1 MKGLKKWT
9 AFLIAL
15 TLLVSS
21 CISVLA
27 APEVGEDCT
36 FDDLSRFT
44 EYYFDEFFRNRD
56 IWERED
62 GESMDPKD
70 IPEGQEFVSKTYV
83 DAFKEKADELWAVG
97 DAGEDA
103 IKEFDVP
110 ENKDARRELYQALKE
125 RAEALDNNVETGTRP
140 AVLDSLYTKMDKAW
154 DLVNSLTDSY
164 GDVEDE
170 DNSAKNVHVI
180 WLEEEET
187 VDEEFIKEMNA
198 EIPGGHYWILGDDWM
213 NYWQGSEA
221 MDWILETLNDCGA
234 KLEKAENAGSW
245 DELDGLSGTIDKAA
259 DRAQEMRRYLE
270 SHLYPRPEPGK
281 QEASSQAEESRGE
294 AKDKQETPLPERT
307 ANQVKGSDGREIVS
321 TLAGVYSAQRING
334 LAVITGKEQA
344 EAAAG
349 LQTAGSRLSMYTS
362 DVSENKEIVS
372 VMSDAARLLGAYT
385 ACSLQIDLYEIE
397 GNRVNAVRNTQEP
410 LRLVLEL
417 PRNMINASH
426 TFSIL
431 VPDGI
436 GGVLE
441 MKDLDQDPATIT
453 IDATVFGMWTIIY
466 R

>member
-110 ENKDARRELYQALKE
+110 ENKDARRELYQVLKE

-170 DNSAKNVHVI
+170 ENSAKNVHVI

-198 EIPGGHYWILGDDWM
+198 EIPSGHYWILGDDWM

-234 KLEKAENAGSW
+234 KLETAENSGSW

-294 AKDKQETPLPERT
+294 AKDKQETLLPERT

-362 DVSENKEIVS
+362 DVPENKEIVS

-397 GNRVNAVRNTQEP
+397 GNRVNTVRNTQEP

>member
-1 MKGLKKWT
+1 
-9 AFLIAL
+9 
-15 TLLVSS
+15 
-21 CISVLA
+21 
-27 APEVGEDCT
+27 
-36 FDDLSRFT
+36 
-44 EYYFDEFFRNRD
+44 
-56 IWERED
+56 
-62 GESMDPKD
+62 
-70 IPEGQEFVSKTYV
+70 
-83 DAFKEKADELWAVG
+83 
-97 DAGEDA
+97 
-103 IKEFDVP
+103 
-110 ENKDARRELYQALKE
+110 
-125 RAEALDNNVETGTRP
+125 
-140 AVLDSLYTKMDKAW
+140 
-154 DLVNSLTDSY
+154 
-164 GDVEDE
+164 
-170 DNSAKNVHVI
+170 
-180 WLEEEET
+180 
-187 VDEEFIKEMNA
+187 
-198 EIPGGHYWILGDDWM
+198 M

-234 KLEKAENAGSW
+234 KLEKAENSGSW

-281 QEASSQAEESRGE
+281 QEVSSQAEESRGE

-321 TLAGVYSAQRING
+321 TLAGVYSAQQING
-334 LAVITGKEQA
+334 IAVITGKEQA

-362 DVSENKEIVS
+362 DVPENKEIVS

-397 GNRVNAVRNTQEP
+397 GNRVNTVRNTQEP

-417 PRNMINASH
+417 PRNMINANH

-431 VPDGI
+431 VPDGN

-441 MKDLDQDPATIT
+441 MMDLDQDPATIT
-453 IDATVFGMWTIIY
+453 IDAAVFGLWTIIY

>member
-170 DNSAKNVHVI
+170 ENSAKNVHVI

-198 EIPGGHYWILGDDWM
+198 EIPSGHYWILGDDWM

-234 KLEKAENAGSW
+234 KLETAENSGSW

-259 DRAQEMRRYLE
+259 DRDR
-270 SHLYPRPEPGK
+270 K
-281 QEASSQAEESRGE
+281 
-294 AKDKQETPLPERT
+294 
-307 ANQVKGSDGREIVS
+307 
-321 TLAGVYSAQRING
+321 
-334 LAVITGKEQA
+334 
-344 EAAAG
+344 
-349 LQTAGSRLSMYTS
+349 
-362 DVSENKEIVS
+362 S
-372 VMSDAARLLGAYT
+372 V
-385 ACSLQIDLYEIE
+385 
-397 GNRVNAVRNTQEP
+397 V
-410 LRLVLEL
+410 
-417 PRNMINASH
+417 
-426 TFSIL
+426 
-431 VPDGI
+431 
-436 GGVLE
+436 
-441 MKDLDQDPATIT
+441 
-453 IDATVFGMWTIIY
+453 
-466 R
+466 